1 MQDNDILEL
10 QGQAEPLIPP
20 RPVPPAALSRSGS
33 WRTYA
38 VCLGALDSVSL
49 VLGLML
55 AYWLRFRD
63 LGLMATGSRTSYLV
77 AATLVL
83 PAWLVMLLLGGAY
96 ERRCLGAGTDEYR
109 RVFDAALRFL
119 ALIAVVALV
128 FELELARGFV
138 ALAVTAVTVLTLVF
152 RYLLRQALHH
162 MRNRGHFT
170 KRVLVVGSELAA
182 AELLAQLAASGY
194 AGLSVVAAC
203 LTDRIPTL
211 DAGGQQVPVLGDV
224 SQVVHAVVMSQ
235 ADVIAIADADTLSSG
250 ALRRLA
256 WQLEGTGVELMVAPA
271 VTDIA
276 GPRISIRP
284 VSGLPLLLVEEPELN
299 GLRRVAK
306 GTFDRVVSAT
316 ALVVSLPL
324 LLLIAASVRLT
335 TKGPALFKQVRVG
348 IGGRHF
354 VMWKFRTMS
363 VDAEQRLGGL
373 AHLNEHDGV
382 LFKIRE
388 DPRITP
394 VGRILRRWSL
404 DELPQLWNVLWGD
417 MSIVGPR
424 PPLPSEVE
432 RYSDNVRRRL
442 LVKPG
447 LTGLWQVSGR
457 AGLPWEEAVRLDLYY
472 VENWSLSMD
481 AMVIAKTV
489 AAVLRRQGAC

>member
-10 QGQAEPLIPP
+10 QGQTEPLVQP
-20 RPVPPAALSRSGS
+20 RPAPPAALSRSAS
-33 WRTYA
+33 WRTYT
-38 VCLGALDSVSL
+38 VCLGVLDSLSL
-49 VLGLML
+49 VLGLVL
-55 AYWLRFRD
+55 AQWLRFGD
-63 LGLMATGSRTSYLV
+63 FGVMATGSRTSYLV
-77 AATLVL
+77 AAALVL
-83 PAWLVMLLLGGAY
+83 PAWLAMLLLGGAY
-96 ERRCLGAGTDEYR
+96 ERRRLGAGTDEYR
-109 RVFDAALRFL
+109 RVFDAAVRFL
-119 ALIAVVALV
+119 ALIAVVVLV
-128 FELELARGFV
+128 FDVEVARGFV
-138 ALAVTAVTVLTLVF
+138 AFAVPAVTVLALAF

-162 MRNRGHFT
+162 LRGRGHFT
-170 KRVLVVGSELAA
+170 KRVLVVGSELSS
-182 AELLAQLAASGY
+182 AELLAQLSVNGY
-194 AGLSVVAAC
+194 AGLNVVAAC

-306 GTFDRVVSAT
+306 GTFDRLVSAT
-316 ALVVSLPL
+316 VLVLSMPL
-324 LLLIAASVRLT
+324 LLLVAASVRLT
-335 TKGPALFKQVRVG
+335 TRGPAFFKQVRVG

-354 VMWKFRTMS
+354 VMWKFRTMAT
-363 VDAEQRLGGL
+363 DAEQRLGDL
-373 AHLNEHDGV
+373 SHLNEHDGV
-382 LFKIRE
+382 LFKIRD

-394 VGRILRRWSL
+394 LGRILRRWSL

-432 RYSDNVRRRL
+432 RYSDDVRRRL